1 MGLSPFCVLSEGEEN
16 EGAGVPYGMGDDEGR
31 EALREESIDEAPA
44 AATTPAATISRK
56 LSEGRWTSV

>member
-31 EALREESIDEAPA
+31 EALREEAIDEAPA
-44 AATTPAATISRK
+44 GGKSGTALKHR
-56 LSEGRWTSV
+56 